1 MPYHPAHRVGKRQQ
15 LLRTARA
22 LFSARGFDAVS
33 IDEIM
38 AGAGLTRGGFYSYFG
53 SKSEL
58 YALAV
63 GNLFAEAPAGR
74 RGVTASDAARQLIRA
89 YLSERPGDTIV
100 CGSLVSLPRVLLPTE
115 VAHRDLTV
123 KRVFET
129 VFSSM
134 VALFEQSL
142 GREGRADR
150 DRALTMATLC
160 VGAMVIARALDGS
173 QLAGQ
178 VRATALDQAL
188 RLGKALKRRSGT
200 KAQPS

>member
-1 MPYHPAHRVGKRQQ
+1 MSYHPAHRVGKRQQ
-15 LLRTARA
+15 LLRAARA

-63 GNLFAEAPAGR
+63 GNLFAEASAGR
-74 RGVTASDAARQLIRA
+74 RGLTASDAARQLIRA
-89 YLSERPGDTIV
+89 YLSERPGDNIV
-100 CGSLVSLPRVLLPTE
+100 ACRALVSLPRVSLPSA
-115 VAHRDLTV
+115 VAHRDSTV

-142 GREGRADR
+142 G
-150 DRALTMATLC
+150 
-160 VGAMVIARALDGS
+160 GAKGEQIAIE
-173 QLAGQ
+173 
-178 VRATALDQAL
+178 
-188 RLGKALKRRSGT
+188 
-200 KAQPS
+200 P